1 MFGGGR
7 IDEVRDTHTR
17 RDGRNRAY
25 LVECLHDI
33 CGVMDDAIRL
43 TSKHVRV
50 VASVYNIVSLKKLES
65 DTIRPLIHM
74 PLPPILPT
82 NFSPESIHSLPP
94 CVQYVLDE
102 NKRKTLRDGLRGTA
116 AGVVLLLWS
125 SCGHPRRI
133 NALFRTLRNRTLEGV
148 KAQDLFDDCERAMTV
163 EFNVKLICSKVSKES
178 IPNLLT
184 GLFTLMQDLES
195 QAYMD
200 AIEATT
206 DHYQIVPLGQGR
218 YLPLLAEDILDGLD
232 SDEECQNKND
242 KIIEVDQKSPVDLDA
257 ETVGHSKD
265 MREGK
270 NQDLIG
276 VVGYLPFPAVRN
288 LLRLY
293 SSPLTPKALP
303 PWIRSAIQEIV
314 VAEEVMKTLLSNMR
328 NSPDSKNREEV
339 EKWPAQQKE
348 ERDQRSKQFERIMC
362 ATFALTFGLN
372 GMNPDEHPLLRQ
384 FLSKNIYI
392 QCSAMEKLHNIK
404 NFPCSSIPEDL
415 WDRIFKVGRITEN
428 DSVDEL
434 GVYFQPEDKYNVGWD
449 SIYVLPLT
457 GGGRVII
464 FEQDEEW
471 FHDVSSCES
480 GPIHVVS
487 EFRWGRQHILEK
499 TVSQRHQ
506 YSTLNNPFYDAFSNL
521 KDKAEGPTEVVFM
534 LVTPNAISWDEQDQ
548 MEEFLQKM
556 NTTEKEAECRQAEPM
571 DDELYVS
578 VKGDMEHWCPTV
590 AYAST
595 TAFSLRGLIHD
606 LT

>member
-218 YLPLLAEDILDGLD
+218 YLPLLAEDILDKD
-232 SDEECQNKND
+232 MKKNKN
-242 KIIEVDQKSPVDLDA
+242 
-257 ETVGHSKD
+257 
-265 MREGK
+265 R
-270 NQDLIG
+270 DLIG

-288 LLRLY
+288 LLHLY
-293 SSPLTPKALP
+293 NSSLTPRVLP

-314 VAEEVMKTLLSNMR
+314 VAEEVMKT
-328 NSPDSKNREEV
+328 
-339 EKWPAQQKE
+339 
-348 ERDQRSKQFERIMC
+348 
-362 ATFALTFGLN
+362 
-372 GMNPDEHPLLRQ
+372 
-384 FLSKNIYI
+384 
-392 QCSAMEKLHNIK
+392 
-404 NFPCSSIPEDL
+404 
-415 WDRIFKVGRITEN
+415 
-428 DSVDEL
+428 
-434 GVYFQPEDKYNVGWD
+434 
-449 SIYVLPLT
+449 
-457 GGGRVII
+457 
-464 FEQDEEW
+464 
-471 FHDVSSCES
+471 
-480 GPIHVVS
+480 
-487 EFRWGRQHILEK
+487 
-499 TVSQRHQ
+499 
-506 YSTLNNPFYDAFSNL
+506 
-521 KDKAEGPTEVVFM
+521 
-534 LVTPNAISWDEQDQ
+534 
-548 MEEFLQKM
+548 
-556 NTTEKEAECRQAEPM
+556 
-571 DDELYVS
+571 
-578 VKGDMEHWCPTV
+578 
-590 AYAST
+590 
-595 TAFSLRGLIHD
+595 
-606 LT
+606 